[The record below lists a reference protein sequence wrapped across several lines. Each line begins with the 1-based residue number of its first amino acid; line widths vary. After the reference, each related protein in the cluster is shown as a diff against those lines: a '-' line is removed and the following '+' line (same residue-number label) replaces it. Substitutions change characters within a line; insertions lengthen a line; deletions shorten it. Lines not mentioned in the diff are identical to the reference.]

1 MLEVNRV
8 YCRLYF
14 KSSVIFHITTA
25 GMIMTIVQINIIVSS
40 MRLEMWPQWGG
51 VIGDKV
57 TLMFRL
63 FNTHLFTHTLLC
75 PPFKSR
81 VFSWEK
87 VMSPEKGHNGPVWAF
102 QMCCRGCSCQRHAV
116 SQLSSL
122 FMRSST
128 FSSGFASD
136 DASPLFPGHCKAN
149 PEQLFLWKNMGF
161 QMS

>member
-1 MLEVNRV
+1 
-8 YCRLYF
+8 
-14 KSSVIFHITTA
+14 
-25 GMIMTIVQINIIVSS
+25 

-63 FNTHLFTHTLLC
+63 FNTHLFTHT
-75 PPFKSR
+75 PFYARHLKAS
-81 VFSWEK
+81 FSSWEK

-136 DASPLFPGHCKAN
+136 DASPLFFQAIAKRALSSFFCGRTWASRCPKPAHLHLFALFCKPAHILISSFAHSRE
-149 PEQLFLWKNMGF
+149 PTPLLLI
-161 QMS
+161 